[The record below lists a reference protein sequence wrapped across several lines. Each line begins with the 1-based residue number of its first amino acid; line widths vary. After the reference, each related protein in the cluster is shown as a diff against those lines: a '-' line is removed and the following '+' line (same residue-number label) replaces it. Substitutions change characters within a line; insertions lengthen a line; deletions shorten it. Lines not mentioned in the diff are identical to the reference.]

1 MTDKL
6 NNLYGKVKQDWSKQ
20 EILDGIDDII
30 ADFESRICDKCK
42 YFMEGE
48 DISHA
53 CSAGNSCGIDEYGVP
68 SVLRSFGCIEF
79 KRKQDG

>member
-30 ADFESRICDKCK
+30 DDFESSVCDNCASYNNSNGMC
-42 YFMEGE
+42 YFGV
-48 DISHA
+48 DIKLTPSH
-53 CSAGNSCGIDEYGVP
+53 EYVGTP
-68 SVLRSFGCIEF
+68 KDFGCNKF
-79 KRKQDG
+79 TRKQDG